1 MVADESG
8 EMRNWFREE
17 NQQGKAG
24 MEVIDKS
31 KKAVYVSATPFHSPA
46 EYGYMKKLN
55 LWPKNGFDKWI
66 SENFAHEKIGD
77 KIVAKLDP
85 AKQAKLRQQ
94 LIERGQF
101 VSQMISYEG
110 FTTHFGVVPI
120 GDETRVALNRI
131 HEGVSRAKAQLV
143 AAGKKGLA
151 DRLSAFEATYT
162 KAFLERSRLP
172 QAIDLI
178 KKASRARVASAGL
191 L

>member
-1 MVADESG
+1 MLKNSAKVGKEAFGFETNNDVPRGTIGKGVYGATYQRLLGNDIYKNTDWDLVVADESG

-101 VSQMISYEG
+101 VSQTISYEG
-110 FTTHFGVVPI
+110 FTTHFG
-120 GDETRVALNRI
+120 
-131 HEGVSRAKAQLV
+131 
-143 AAGKKGLA
+143 
-151 DRLSAFEATYT
+151 
-162 KAFLERSRLP
+162 
-172 QAIDLI
+172 
-178 KKASRARVASAGL
+178 
-191 L
+191 